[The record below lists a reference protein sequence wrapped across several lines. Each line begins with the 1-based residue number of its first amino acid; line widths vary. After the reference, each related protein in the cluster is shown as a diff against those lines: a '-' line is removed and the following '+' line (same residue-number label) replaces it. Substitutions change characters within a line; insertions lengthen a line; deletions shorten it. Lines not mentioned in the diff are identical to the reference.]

1 LFEEADG
8 GTFFFDEIAETTPS
22 FQAKLLRAIQDGEI
36 RRVGENRPVKVNIR
50 VIAATNVDLAQ
61 AVKERRFRQ
70 DLYYRLNVA
79 RFHLPPLRERREDV
93 PLLVEF
99 FLDKYNRKMGR
110 HARVADNV
118 MEPLMG
124 YDYPGNIRELENMVE
139 QAVALAAGGVI
150 SIDDILPQ
158 APRKPTRPQGRTLAD
173 LVDDA
178 ERDAVTAAL
187 RQFEGSR
194 EKAAEALDISPT
206 TLWRKMTR
214 LNISWPENR

>member
-1 LFEEADG
+1 
-8 GTFFFDEIAETTPS
+8 
-22 FQAKLLRAIQDGEI
+22 
-36 RRVGENRPVKVNIR
+36 
-50 VIAATNVDLAQ
+50 
-61 AVKERRFRQ
+61 
-70 DLYYRLNVA
+70 
-79 RFHLPPLRERREDV
+79 LRERREDV

-99 FLDKYNRKMGR
+99 FLEKYNRKMAR

-118 MEPLMG
+118 LEPLMG

-150 SIDDILPQ
+150 SIDDMLPQ

-214 LNISWPENR
+214 LNITWPENR